1 MHSPFFVSILL
12 VVSILTIILLSSK
25 YKFNTFFVLILV
37 AMGVGFAAGMDGE
50 SVLKYL
56 KVGFGSTLEK
66 IGLLIILG
74 ATLGVILDKTNATLS
89 LANLILSKTGEKYA
103 PLAITMVGVL
113 IGLPIFCDSGFV
125 VLSGLVVSLGQKIPS
140 KRRAL
145 VACLAT
151 SLYAVHCLVP
161 PHPGITAAAGVLN
174 VDLGK
179 AMLVGICVALPTAA
193 VGYAYSIMLPS
204 VDDSQE
210 AVRVESKVQDSELFL
225 PSPFLSI
232 LPIIVPIA
240 LISLKSVLLLN
251 PEALPSSFLN
261 FIKFIGE
268 PVSALLVGIVLTLPL
283 FQKIDKTRLN
293 HLFDDAIEKAGPILI
308 VTAAGGA
315 FGEII
320 KTLELGKVYGP
331 ALASGNWGLL
341 IPFGLAAIFKTA
353 QGSSTVAVVSTASLV
368 APLLASLGFGGG
380 DGTLLALLAMGAG
393 SMVASHANDS
403 YFWVIARFGNQS
415 IATTLRSITP
425 SSALMGLTALVS
437 LYIAKWILGV

>member
-37 AMGVGFAAGMDGE
+37 AIGVGFAAGMDGE

-179 AMLVGICVALPTAA
+179 AMLIGICIALPTAA
-193 VGYAYSIMLPS
+193 IGYVYSIMLPS
-204 VDDSQE
+204 NASEESLGEVPKTDDS
-210 AVRVESKVQDSELFL
+210 AGFL

-251 PEALPSSFLN
+251 PESVPPSFLN

-368 APLLASLGFGGG
+368 APLLASLGFGSG

-403 YFWVIARFGNQS
+403 YFWVIARFGNQTV
-415 IATTLRSITP
+415 ATTLRSITP
-425 SSALMGLTALVS
+425 SSALMGLTALAS